1 MIRYDELKSAA
12 KKVRAEM
19 TEKGMIDPSMP
30 KIRKKPRDEEK
41 TNLLY
46 ARAINRL
53 KKYPPGISASKC
65 IIFPYFKL

>member
-19 TEKGMIDPSMP
+19 TEKGLIDPSVP
-30 KIRKKPRDEEK
+30 KIRKKPRDDEK
-41 TNLLY
+41 ANLLY
-46 ARAINRL
+46 TRAINRL
-53 KKYPPGISASKC
+53 KEYPPKISASNS